1 MKKVLFIALLILM
14 TATVQAQEIIDLNR
28 NFNLSGKCVLF
39 TKTRM
44 PQESDKCDMTWEL
57 TNKVIG
63 NSNFV
68 TLKMKDADG
77 RYADVVSFGDDVSVF
92 MYIFDDKKKNI
103 IVSDD
108 TFSHLKIYQHEG
120 DQYMVHLYS
129 SLFSDYK

>member
-1 MKKVLFIALLILM
+1 MKKVFLFALFILM
-14 TATVQAQEIIDLNR
+14 TATTRAQEIIDLNR
-28 NFNLSGKCVLF
+28 NFNLSGQCVLF

-77 RYADVVSFGDDVSVF
+77 RYTDVVSCGENVSVF
-92 MYIFDDKKKNI
+92 MYISDDKKKNI
-103 IVSDD
+103 VVSDNE
-108 TFSHLKIYQHEG
+108 FSHLKIYQHEG

-129 SLFSDYK
+129 SLFSDYQ

>member
-1 MKKVLFIALLILM
+1 MKKVLFIALFILM
-14 TATVQAQEIIDLNR
+14 TATAQAQEIIDLNR

-44 PQESDKCDMTWEL
+44 PQELDKCDMTWEL

-77 RYADVVSFGDDVSVF
+77 RYTDVVSFGENVSVF

-103 IVSDD
+103 VVSDD
-108 TFSHLKIYQHEG
+108 EFSHLKIYQYEG

-129 SLFSDYK
+129 SLFSDYQ